1 MEKVKKQIYQNV
13 IDSLC
18 LADNYRTVE
27 HLIPEGD
34 DDTILE
40 EMTHK
45 LVSLLRKDKV
55 QYKEVPNVGKFP
67 VDSRVINFD
76 EIKFS

>member
-1 MEKVKKQIYQNV
+1 MDTVKKQIYQNV

-27 HLIPEGD
+27 HLIPDED
-34 DDTILE
+34 DDKILE

-55 QYKEVPNVGKFP
+55 QYKDVPNVGRFP
-67 VDSRVINFD
+67 VDYTTLNFD
-76 EIKFS
+76 

>member
-1 MEKVKKQIYQNV
+1 MDTVKKQIYQNV

-27 HLIPEGD
+27 HLIPEKD

-55 QYKEVPNVGKFP
+55 QYKDVPNVGRFP
-67 VDSRVINFD
+67 VDYTTLNFD
-76 EIKFS
+76 